1 MRNNSGGVSDHGGDS
16 VGDNGV
22 GDNGTDDSRVGN
34 DRSGHGNHG
43 VGSNGMSSNSHSRSV
58 LRSAGVAHVL
68 DDPIAVVAVGDGLD
82 PAVRKVDGVAAG
94 GGVSVPLLG
103 LGEVSSAVV
112 VSHSVLVVVDWRLGE
127 VTVSVPSSRDEG
139 HSSGEGGGDSEESSS
154 DESLE
159 NMNMLGLKNIVRG
172 EHSPSWLRS
181 VCCKSY
187 SE

>member
-1 MRNNSGGVSDHGGDS
+1 MRNNSGGVSDRVGNNS

-58 LRSAGVAHVL
+58 LRSAGVAHIL

-112 VSHSVLVVVDWRLGE
+112 ISHSVLVLVDWRLGQIISNR
-127 VTVSVPSSRDEG
+127 VGNQYSSGQGG
-139 HSSGEGGGDSEESSS
+139 HSTEERNSEESLAKVKS
-154 DESLE
+154 
-159 NMNMLGLKNIVRG
+159 N
-172 EHSPSWLRS
+172 
-181 VCCKSY
+181 VCDG
-187 SE
+187 